1 MGLWCCVME
10 KAVFSSDPTWEV
22 TPVISLP
29 QEANYKL
36 HHGRIEENAGRGR
49 VNSCR
54 TENSS

>member
-1 MGLWCCVME
+1 ME

-36 HHGRIEENAGRGR
+36 HHGRIEENTRRGR